1 MADKMAGGEMHQGY
15 DSVTTAMCDLHRQVI
30 DTKIDAMKTCDDAL
44 ENRMDGIETGI
55 AEVRDLQTKILYAI
69 IGLFGAS
76 ILTLI
81 GVLLG
86 RAIDFGVFFH

>member
-1 MADKMAGGEMHQGY
+1 MPEENGVH
-15 DSVTTAMCDLHRQVI
+15 VTLEVCRLQQELQNL
-30 DTKIDAMKTCDDAL
+30 KIKNVEC
-44 ENRMDGIETGI
+44 RMDGIEGSI

-81 GVLLG
+81 GVLAG